1 MRAYSRPAVACRTSS
16 AIVRALDFDKP
27 ALTPTETRSSSP
39 IPLALSVHRRG
50 MLAVHACVAR
60 EIVRRRQRP
69 DRPILV
75 VKVREVLRMIV
86 PVSRQHVEAHEPV
99 QTHDFL
105 EAVRQ
110 LEREAHESLVV
121 QVGDS
126 MRRLQKRAGGNHVH
140 LARNTRCIGDPIEAA
155 YAEITRAAL
164 RGETGELRAYRFRT
178 LWPREHIG
186 IRFRRCRDHPGKRRT
201 SRSNRRHRCWSALSD
216 APHPTS
222 RPSRTMCQDPGSR
235 QQRARSRI
243 LEPAHRSPSKSQD
256 SLTVYSGTYSSAP
269 MPLTPRWQA
278 GRWDSRRTDRC
289 REIEA
294 TDRPANAPIRR
305 QLSSTHRT
313 RHRADVAAHERAF
326 PTEG

>member
-1 MRAYSRPAVACRTSS
+1 
-16 AIVRALDFDKP
+16 
-27 ALTPTETRSSSP
+27 
-39 IPLALSVHRRG
+39 

-110 LEREAHESLVV
+110 LEAHESLVV

-164 RGETGELRAYRFRT
+164 RGKQANFGHIDSARFGRESISVFAFADVAIILGRGELHDPILAIDADQHLRTRAA
-178 LWPREHIG
+178 
-186 IRFRRCRDHPGKRRT
+186 RR
-201 SRSNRRHRCWSALSD
+201 S
-216 APHPTS
+216 
-222 RPSRTMCQDPGSR
+222 
-235 QQRARSRI
+235 
-243 LEPAHRSPSKSQD
+243 AHREQCVKILGAVSSEHVRAFLSQ
-256 SLTVYSGTYSSAP
+256 LIEV
-269 MPLTPRWQA
+269 R
-278 GRWDSRRTDRC
+278 RSRRTR
-289 REIEA
+289 
-294 TDRPANAPIRR
+294 
-305 QLSSTHRT
+305 
-313 RHRADVAAHERAF
+313 
-326 PTEG
+326 